1 LSSLQPV
8 RQLARH
14 ERRSAPQ
21 HVATWAGRR
30 FDVIVRKA
38 LRGLFMRRG
47 VPTMTP
53 SEFERSLAM
62 LHCYNAPE
70 ILADPDRLL
79 APADTLPRVT
89 TKWRNPVPGGTHAHL
104 TFRTPY
110 APVHPIYAAEFRR
123 YDNLDTV
130 HLFAWQHTRPPS
142 ASLLITHGWG
152 AGSKRVHEI
161 EFGIDWF
168 FRRLGL
174 DVYFYVQPFHGLRKP
189 SRARFSGELH
199 PSPNL
204 MRTNEAFVQAAR
216 ELRTILGIIE
226 RRSHAPIGMMG
237 SSLGGYTTA
246 LIASIDDRL
255 SFAVPVLPPGS
266 LADLFWDHGAEDPVR
281 RSAEAMGM
289 TRERFRHAWALHSP
303 LSYAPRVPAPG
314 RMIVSALGDA
324 LVPARS
330 TEELWH
336 HWQRPR
342 HVRFAGGHILQVYR
356 RQYQHRV
363 ARMLVDLGHLC
374 PAAYA
379 RAKQR

>member
-1 LSSLQPV
+1 V
-8 RQLARH
+8 RQLARP
-14 ERRSAPQ
+14 ERRSAQQ

-30 FDVIVRKA
+30 FDAIVRRA

-47 VPTMTP
+47 MPMMT
-53 SEFERSLAM
+53 EQELERSLAM

-79 APADTLPRVT
+79 APASTLPRLAA
-89 TKWRNPVPGGTHAHL
+89 KWRKPVQGGMHSHL
-104 TFRTPY
+104 TFATPY
-110 APVHPIYAAEFRR
+110 EPVSPIYGAEFRR

-130 HLFAWQHTRPPS
+130 HLFAWQHARPAP

-152 AGSKRVHEI
+152 AGSKLVHEV

-168 FRRLGL
+168 FRKLGL

-204 MRTNEAFVQAAR
+204 MRTNEGFVQAAR
-216 ELRTILGIIE
+216 ELRTILGVIK
-226 RRSHAPIGMMG
+226 RHNPAPCGMMG

-246 LIASIDDRL
+246 FIASIDDRL
-255 SFAVPVLPPGS
+255 DFAVPVLPPGS
-266 LADLFWDHGAEDPVR
+266 LADLFWDHGERDPAR
-281 RSAEAMGM
+281 QAAEAIGM

-303 LSYAPRVPAPG
+303 LSYRPKVPVGG

-324 LVPARS
+324 LVPAHS

-336 HWQRPR
+336 HWERPR

-363 ARMLVDLGHLC
+363 GRMLVELGVVS
-374 PAAYA
+374 PETYD
-379 RAKQR
+379 RAKLRR